1 MSDELNKRGERW
13 VVMQLILLSALLF
26 APFIAPETWSAQ
38 LAAIARPLG
47 LSIGA
52 LGALIVALA
61 ARYLG
66 RNLTIFPKPK
76 ADGYL
81 TERGI
86 YRFVR
91 HPMYCGVILCA
102 LGWSLWQTSTAALAI
117 SAFLIVFF
125 DRKAAQEERWLQ
137 ARYPEYAAYRRRVKK
152 LLPFI
157 Y

>member
-1 MSDELNKRGERW
+1 MKQPESRGERW
-13 VVMQLILLSALLF
+13 VVVQLILLGALLF
-26 APFIAPETWSAQ
+26 APSVAPERWSPS
-38 LAAIARPLG
+38 AADLTRPLG

-52 LGALIVALA
+52 LGILIVALA

-76 ADGYL
+76 ADGYM

-102 LGWSLWQTSTAALAI
+102 FGWSLWQTSGAALII
-117 SAFLIVFF
+117 SAILLIFF

-137 ARYPEYAAYRRRVKK
+137 AQYPEYAAYRRRVKK

>member
-1 MSDELNKRGERW
+1 MKQQPESRGERW
-13 VVMQLILLSALLF
+13 VVVQLILLSALLL
-26 APFIAPETWSAQ
+26 APAIAPERWSA
-38 LAAIARPLG
+38 AAADLARPLG
-47 LSIGA
+47 LGIGA

-76 ADGYL
+76 ADGYM
-81 TERGI
+81 TDRGV

-102 LGWSLWQTSTAALAI
+102 LGWSLWQTSGAALVI
-117 SAFLIVFF
+117 SAILLVFF

-152 LLPFI
+152 FLPFVC
-157 Y
+157 

>member
-1 MSDELNKRGERW
+1 MKRQTESRGERW
-13 VVMQLILLSALLF
+13 VAMQLVLFSALLF
-26 APFIAPETWSAQ
+26 APFIAPERWSPSAM
-38 LAAIARPLG
+38 AIARPLG
-47 LSIGA
+47 LVIGA

-91 HPMYCGVILCA
+91 HPMYSGVLLGA
-102 LGWSLWQTSTAALAI
+102 LGWSLWQTSGVALII
-117 SAFLIVFF
+117 SAVLLIFF

-137 ARYPEYAAYRRRVKK
+137 AQYPEYAAYRRRVKK